1 MATVHQ
7 TNGKSN
13 GHDEA
18 PAANGKSNGH
28 AEAAAANGNSNGHGE
43 AAAGNGHAEA
53 PANGKSNN
61 GHGEAAA
68 NGESNGREVAAAA
81 PEEAVA
87 WNFAGAKDGVL
98 AATGANMSIR
108 AIRYKISASVKDN
121 GPRPVLPL
129 AHGDPSV
136 FPAFRTAV
144 EAEDAVVAALRTG
157 QFNCYPAGVGL
168 PAARR

>member
-1 MATVHQ
+1 MATHQ
-7 TNGKSN
+7 
-13 GHDEA
+13 
-18 PAANGKSNGH
+18 
-28 AEAAAANGNSNGHGE
+28 SNGHG
-43 AAAGNGHAEA
+43 AAAE
-53 PANGKSNN
+53 NGKSS
-61 GHGEAAA
+61 GDVH
-68 NGESNGREVAAAA
+68 VAAA
-81 PEEAVA
+81 PEVE

-98 AATGANMSIR
+98 ATTGAKNSIR
-108 AIRYKISASVKDN
+108 AIRYKISASVEEN

-157 QFNCYPAGVGL
+157 VLNCYPAGVGL

>member
-1 MATVHQ
+1 MATHQ
-7 TNGKSN
+7 SNGHSAAVENGKSS
-13 GHDEA
+13 GGDVHV
-18 PAANGKSNGH
+18 AATHQSNGD
-28 AEAAAANGNSNGHGE
+28 G
-43 AAAGNGHAEA
+43 
-53 PANGKSNN
+53 
-61 GHGEAAA
+61 
-68 NGESNGREVAAAA
+68 A
-81 PEEAVA
+81 PEVE

-98 AATGANMSIR
+98 ATTGAKNSIR
-108 AIRYKISASVKDN
+108 AIRYKISASVEEN

-157 QFNCYPAGVGL
+157 VLNCYPAGVGL